1 MPPVVVGVAV
11 VMGECLP
18 LFTLGMTYKAV
29 GRDWLG
35 RNSRT
40 VALSLVLIVS
50 RRLVFQVLKR
60 LAGRADVAMP
70 KVCRG
75 KVCGS

>member
-1 MPPVVVGVAV
+1 MVGA
-11 VMGECLP
+11 E
-18 LFTLGMTYKAV
+18 
-29 GRDWLG
+29 
-35 RNSRT
+35 
-40 VALSLVLIVS
+40 LSHRGLVLGFDS
-50 RRLVFQVLKR
+50 FRRLVFQVLKR